1 MKYVFFIFLIVFA
14 FAGLEAQNTGENAT
28 SIRQQMATIRQ
39 STDWDD
45 PVAAKKANEQIRELS
60 KKLMAAGKA
69 PTGLPNNLSKEEA
82 DRAKED
88 AVDDKMK
95 MIGQIM
101 KSVAGGEGAAI
112 LLGEP
117 VREEIVEDY
126 QKDDDKTIKN
136 SEFLQSMTFLLINMS
151 MPCIDLVIKQMP
163 NFKGIKILVIISGGK
178 AVSTDFQTILNNA
191 KGYPLES
198 LYITDFGIFL
208 DKLPPQVFKFSNL
221 QKLGIYNNRINSL
234 PPEMESFANLKELY
248 VDVNPITTLSPW
260 IAKMSNLQKL
270 GIGNTKI
277 STTDIAAIKTQL
289 PNCQILEK

>member
-60 KKLMAAGKA
+60 KKLMVAGKA
-69 PTGLPNNLSKEEA
+69 PADLPNSLSKEEA
-82 DRAKED
+82 DRAKEE
-88 AVDDKMK
+88 AVDDKMR

-101 KSVAGGEGAAI
+101 KSVAGGEGADI

-136 SEFLQSMTFLLINMS
+136 SEYLQSMTFLLINMS
-151 MPCIDLVIKQMP
+151 MPGIDLVIKQMP
-163 NFKGIKILVIISGGK
+163 NFKGIKTLVIISGGK

-248 VDVNPITTLSPW
+248 IDVNPITSLSPW

-270 GIGNTKI
+270 GIGNTKV

>member
-1 MKYVFFIFLIVFA
+1 MKQLFLIMLLVLA
-14 FAGLEAQNTGENAT
+14 FAAIKAQNSGGNA
-28 SIRQQMATIRQ
+28 SDIRKQMATIRQ

-60 KKLMAAGKA
+60 KKLMVAGKA
-69 PTGLPNNLSKEEA
+69 PADLPNNLSKEEA

-101 KSVAGGEGAAI
+101 KSVAGGEGADI

-126 QKDDDKTIKN
+126 QKDDDKTIQN

-151 MPCIDLVIKQMP
+151 MPGIDLVIKQMP
-163 NFKGIKILVIISGGK
+163 NFKGIKMLVIISGGK

-208 DKLPPQVFKFSNL
+208 DKIPPQVFKFSNL
-221 QKLGIYNNRINSL
+221 QKLGIYNNKINSL

-260 IAKMSNLQKL
+260 IAKLSNLQKL

>member
-60 KKLMAAGKA
+60 KKLMVAGKA
-69 PTGLPNNLSKEEA
+69 PADLPNSLSKEEA
-82 DRAKED
+82 DRAKEE
-88 AVDDKMK
+88 AVDDKVK

-101 KSVAGGEGAAI
+101 KSVAGGEGADI

-136 SEFLQSMTFLLINMS
+136 SEYLQSMTFLLINMS
-151 MPCIDLVIKQMP
+151 ISGIDLVIKQMP
-163 NFKGIKILVIISGGK
+163 NFKGIKTLVIISGGK

-248 VDVNPITTLSPW
+248 IDVNPITSLSPW

-270 GIGNTKI
+270 GIGNTKV